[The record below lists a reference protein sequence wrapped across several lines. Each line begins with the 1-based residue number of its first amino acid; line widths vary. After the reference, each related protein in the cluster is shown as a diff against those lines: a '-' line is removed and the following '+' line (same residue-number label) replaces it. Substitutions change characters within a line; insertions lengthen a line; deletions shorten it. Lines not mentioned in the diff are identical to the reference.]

1 MRYRFLELKK
11 LVSLDS
17 DYTTERMGVLVTGF
31 LAAEDIVDVKDI
43 IAILIIISVVLDTFA
58 RLGQYSPRVP

>member
-11 LVSLDS
+11 LVSFDS
-17 DYTTERMGVLVTGF
+17 DYTRERIGVLVTCF
-31 LAAEDIVDVKDI
+31 FAAEDIVDVKDI
-43 IAILIIISVVLDTFA
+43 IAILIIIPVVLHTFA